1 MVGSGQDKSQR
12 IFARTLMI
20 NPPSNPGRGSGQ
32 DILMAMN
39 GIGIVLHAKSNGMKR
54 ICGWVEIRSQT
65 SALTVV
71 ATTEVLQM
79 TDREKAIGTAHT
91 GVNMLEG
98 EKFNEFYKYLEE
110 LYGRPVYTHEIPFL
124 DIQEK
129 SKEDFIALC
138 RGDSE

>member
-1 MVGSGQDKSQR
+1 
-12 IFARTLMI
+12 
-20 NPPSNPGRGSGQ
+20 
-32 DILMAMN
+32 
-39 GIGIVLHAKSNGMKR
+39 
-54 ICGWVEIRSQT
+54 
-65 SALTVV
+65 
-71 ATTEVLQM
+71 M
-79 TDREKAIGTAHT
+79 TDKEKAIVTAHT

-138 RGDSE
+138 RGDSDEVN

>member
-1 MVGSGQDKSQR
+1 
-12 IFARTLMI
+12 
-20 NPPSNPGRGSGQ
+20 
-32 DILMAMN
+32 
-39 GIGIVLHAKSNGMKR
+39 
-54 ICGWVEIRSQT
+54 
-65 SALTVV
+65 
-71 ATTEVLQM
+71 M
-79 TDREKAIGTAHT
+79 TDREKAIVTAYT

-138 RGDSE
+138 RGELDEVN